1 MRGHPSGCSV
11 GLLLGLAFASA
22 CDPDVIGYAP
32 RVVSGH
38 ETDGSVE
45 TGGTGGAS
53 GEPDRSRRDCRR
65 ADQDDYVRLIKA
77 IFSLE
82 QSCELPLFLS
92 DPRDSWRDSLP
103 VTGNGNSS
111 KELVCPFNPFAMWQE
126 PSAKKWVFCEYS
138 CLLFQKALNCALLKN
153 PCRADDEDAG
163 APDPFCTP
171 APPPAPPGPP
181 APPAPPGR

>member
-1 MRGHPSGCSV
+1 MRGYPSGCSV

-22 CDPDVIGYAP
+22 CEPDVIGYVP
-32 RVVSGH
+32 HVVSGA
-38 ETDGSVE
+38 ETDASVG
-45 TGGTGGAS
+45 TGGTGGTS
-53 GEPDRSRRDCRR
+53 EEPDKSRGRDCRH
-65 ADQDDYVRLIKA
+65 ADQDDYVRLIKG

-82 QSCELPLFLS
+82 QSCELPLYLS

-138 CLLFQKALNCALLKN
+138 CLLFQKVLNCALRRN

-171 APPPAPPGPP
+171 APPPP
-181 APPAPPGR
+181 APVPPGR